1 MLTKDFLQTYP
12 LLKKMKVTYDKY
24 YSSQF
29 GTKGAI
35 SNVARPPINMHCKI
49 CKSEQT
55 FNMDHLFEHYDVQN
69 ISRTPPLGKIF
80 EMRYVCA
87 SCKNYRHYFY
97 VEFGSDNQ
105 PKSDAK
111 TFTGWVRK
119 IGQKPPWEININK
132 SLEKALGTKSK
143 IYKNGL
149 VCESQSYG
157 IGAYAYFRR
166 ITEEIIDELLES
178 INELI
183 DETNQ
188 SDYVAALQKVKKTR
202 VTEEK
207 IKLVEDLL
215 PSTLQ
220 PDGYNPLKALYS
232 ALSDGLHNKSDEECL
247 EKAEAIREILVYLLE
262 QIESHKQK
270 SKRFSEKMKKL
281 LEKK

>member
-1 MLTKDFLQTYP
+1 MITKDFLQTYP
-12 LLKKMKVTYDKY
+12 ILKRMKVTYDRF

-29 GTKGAI
+29 GTKGSI
-35 SNVARPPINMHCKI
+35 SDVARPPINMHCKI

-55 FNMDHLFEHYDVQN
+55 FNMDHLFEHFDVQN
-69 ISRTPPLGKIF
+69 ISRIPPLGKIF

-87 SCKNYRHYFY
+87 SCKSYRHYFY
-97 VEFGSDNQ
+97 VEFGLDSQ

-119 IGQKPPWEININK
+119 VGQRPPWEIKINK

-143 IYKNGL
+143 TYKNGL
-149 VCESQSYG
+149 ICESQSYG

-166 ITEEIIDELLES
+166 ITEVVIDELLES

-183 DETNQ
+183 DEKSQ
-188 SDYVAALQKVKKTR
+188 KEYVAALKKVKKTR

-232 ALSDGLHNKSDEECL
+232 ALSDGLHNKSDEDCL
-247 EKAEAIREILVYLLE
+247 EKAEAIKEILIYLLE
-262 QIESHKQK
+262 QIEVHKHK

>member
-12 LLKKMKVTYDKY
+12 LLKKMRVTYDKFH
-24 YSSQF
+24 SSQF
-29 GTKGAI
+29 GTKGSI
-35 SNVARPPINMHCKI
+35 SNVARPPINMLCKI

-69 ISRTPPLGKIF
+69 LSRISPLGKIF

-87 SCKNYRHYFY
+87 SCKSYRHYFY
-97 VEFGSDNQ
+97 VEFGCDSQ

-119 IGQKPPWEININK
+119 IGQRPPWEISINP

-166 ITEEIIDELLES
+166 ITEEVIDELLES

-188 SDYVAALQKVKKTR
+188 SDYVAALKKVKKTR
-202 VTEEK
+202 ITEEK